1 MPIAPMI
8 GVGFIDELYPSLYKL
23 AFPLIIGI
31 SNISHA
37 ELNPLNV
44 SISSKA
50 PFGLVGSPKFNPSV
64 RDIAFPPKTEI
75 FLHASAILISAP
87 ILGSKY
93 ENLEFPS
100 QLKIRNLSVP
110 FTRITAASSPG
121 STTVL
126 V

>member
-1 MPIAPMI
+1 MTERHFRVVQLDGKKVEI
-8 GVGFIDELYPSLYKL
+8 GG
-23 AFPLIIGI
+23 
-31 SNISHA
+31 
-37 ELNPLNV
+37 V

-93 ENLEFPS
+93 ENLE
-100 QLKIRNLSVP
+100 
-110 FTRITAASSPG
+110 RIISD
-121 STTVL
+121 L
-126 V
+126 EDRLDKLEKN